1 MPPLKKLSDMLLRFF
16 QVIFAA
22 CLPFL
27 VAAQNS
33 PNILVLIADDWSYP
47 HAGIYGDPV
56 VQTPNFDRLAR
67 EGVVFDHAY
76 CASPSCTPSR
86 AALLTGKYP
95 HELGPG
101 GNLWSLLPDTF
112 PNYVALLEKAG
123 YITGKANK
131 GWGPGNE
138 KAGGYPHNPA
148 GPNYDSFTD
157 FLKLRDPDRPF
168 CFWDGSNDPHRM
180 YEPGSGANQGM
191 DASAIDLPPFFPDL
205 PEVRDDILDYFYE
218 VERFD
223 RRIGTAVRELE
234 KRGLLDNTIIVI
246 TSDNGMPFPRSKANL
261 YDYGTRVPLAIYW
274 KGQLQPARE
283 MENFVNLIDLA
294 PTFLEATGLSVPG
307 EMSGKSLLPLLKGQ
321 SQKHRDQ
328 VFLERERHAYVRPDN
343 QSYPMRA
350 VRTKDYLYI
359 RNLEPERYPT
369 GDPVHIYAVGAYGD
383 CDDSVTKDAILE
395 GQDSTLKQQAF
406 GKRPAEELYVLAED
420 PYQMANQAANP
431 EYSQVKAELHNT
443 LNEWQSA
450 THDPRANDQGTV
462 FEKGPYFGGP
472 TPSKQANRHPRS
484 GPRTDIG
491 HPVPARSTALVDPF
505 LGSING
511 NVLPGASVPFGMVKL
526 SPDIM
531 PPQPTSG
538 YRPGKP
544 IAGFSHTHTSG
555 TGGGGRYGNI
565 LFTPLTQELNLKDYA
580 SLKQVNERA
589 APGYYAVT
597 LARKPGDVE
606 VELTASAKV
615 GYHRYTFFT
624 WDKSP
629 EIEGQVIIDVAHA
642 IGRTGLEDSR
652 CLEAEVEIVGENA
665 IQGWGHFAGGWGG
678 QNPYKVY
685 FFAQFDRP
693 FYAAGVWQDTTLLP
707 GQQNLS
713 IRFPD
718 DQPVKS
724 RRMGAWATF
733 KGPQRQ
739 QVEAKVGLSFKSIKN
754 AKKFLNEEK
763 QTSFD
768 QARAAADQCWDKRL
782 SRIEVEGGLPE
793 HQRMFYSTLRN
804 TFLMPTEV
812 TGATEDWSESQPHY
826 WDHYCIWDVFR
837 TVMPLHTLISPE
849 QQRAIL
855 QSLLAIY
862 EKDGWLPDAWI
873 AGDFGSIQGGTN
885 VDVVFAD
892 AVAKELGG
900 FNMEQAL
907 KALRHHAEHPSDNPK
922 KYGRHLED
930 YLKLGYVTSAS
941 AKGATS
947 RSLEYAYNDY
957 CIAEVA
963 EAAGDTTT
971 AQRYRERSQGIFQ
984 LFNKEAGHFWA
995 KDQAGNWQP
1004 GITTENLRKD
1014 HWNDPYFYEA
1024 TPLAYSSYVPHDM
1037 RGLIQRHG
1045 SPEAYIKYLDRL
1057 LLDPGFDLGN
1067 EPLFLLPYQYIY
1079 AGRPDKTAE
1088 AVQHLMRRKY
1098 AAGYNGLPG
1107 QDDSGAISSW
1117 YVFSSIGFFPVA
1129 GQDVYLI
1136 GSPLF
1141 DRSRIRLEN
1150 GKTFSVVARRRSA
1163 ENIYVQSAKLN
1174 GIPIDRAWFR
1184 HRELMQGGTLE
1195 LIMGSAPSEWG
1206 KVQVPPSLTQPAPY
1220 APEDI
1225 QAICWNMVDYHL
1237 REIYPKLN
1245 YVPVMEGAWTKNA
1258 YWNAATFY
1266 TGLWKLYEKTGHA
1279 PFFKHMADWG
1289 KRERFTPLKYDPDIA
1304 NNHLAA
1310 HTWLEMYQET
1320 GNKAYLEPSLT
1331 ELDRFMRLPYEGRTE
1346 WWWCDALFMAP
1357 PTFAL
1362 ATEITGDP
1370 KYLDFMHEKWVQ
1382 ATKALQDPATG
1393 LFFRDAKYVYAPDKP
1408 ETHGKDGGKVFWSRG
1423 NGWVMGG
1430 IVRVLEH
1437 LPESDPRRSY
1447 YIELLQQM
1455 AASIAPLQGKDGLWR
1470 VSLSDTQNYP
1480 LPETSGTAL
1489 FCYALA
1495 NGIRNGYLDEA
1506 TYRPVMERAWEGLLQ
1521 HIRPDG
1527 SLGSVQRVGHAPEQI
1542 DPDHTEPFGLGAFLL
1557 AAVEVMGML

>member
-1 MPPLKKLSDMLLRFF
+1 MLLRLL
-16 QVIFAA
+16 QIIVAA
-22 CLPFL
+22 CLPLL
-27 VAAQNS
+27 VPAQNT

-123 YITGKANK
+123 YTTGKANK

-157 FLKLRDPDRPF
+157 FLKLVDQDRPF
-168 CFWDGSNDPHRM
+168 CFWDGSYDPHRV

-191 DASAIDLPPFFPDL
+191 DASAVDLPPFFPDL
-205 PEVRDDILDYFYE
+205 PEVREDILDYFYE

-283 MENFVNLIDLA
+283 TENFVNLIDLA
-294 PTFLEATGLSVPG
+294 PTFMEAAGLTVPG
-307 EMSGKSLLPLLKGQ
+307 EMSGKSLFPLLKGQ
-321 SQKHRDQ
+321 SREHRDQ

-359 RNLEPERYPT
+359 RNLEPDRYPA

-395 GQDSTLKQQAF
+395 GQDSILRQLAF

-420 PYQMANQAANP
+420 SYQMANQAANP
-431 EYSQVKAELHNT
+431 EYNPVKAELSNT
-443 LNEWQSA
+443 LNEWQSV
-450 THDPRANDQGTV
+450 THDPRANGQGTV
-462 FEKGPYFGGP
+462 FEKGPYFGGS
-472 TPSKQANRHPRS
+472 TPSHRANRHPRS
-484 GPRTDIG
+484 APRTDIG
-491 HPVPARSTALVDPF
+491 HPVPAKSTALVDPF

-565 LFTPLTQELNLKDYA
+565 LFTPLTQKLNLKDYA

-615 GYHRYTFFT
+615 GYHRYTFYT

-642 IGRTGLEDSR
+642 IGRTGLKDSR
-652 CLEAEVEIVGENA
+652 CLEAEVEIVGENT

-693 FYAAGVWQDTTLLP
+693 FDTAGVWQDTTLLP

-754 AKKFLNEEK
+754 ARKFLNEEK
-763 QTSFD
+763 QITFNQS
-768 QARAAADQCWDKRL
+768 RATADQSWDKRL
-782 SRIEVEGGLPE
+782 SRIAVEGGLPE

-812 TGATEDWSESQPHY
+812 TGATEDWPAGQPHY

-837 TVMPLHTLISPE
+837 TVMPLHTLIAPE

-855 QSLLAIY
+855 KSLLAIY
-862 EKDGWLPDAWI
+862 EKEGWLPDAWV
-873 AGDFGSIQGGTN
+873 AGDYANIQGGTN

-892 AVAKELGG
+892 AVAKKLGG
-900 FNMEQAL
+900 FDLEQAL
-907 KALRHHAEHPSDNPK
+907 EALRHHAERSSDNPK
-922 KYGRHLED
+922 KYGRYLED

-947 RSLEYAYNDY
+947 RSLEYAYNDF
-957 CIAEVA
+957 CIAKVA
-963 EAAGDTTT
+963 EAAGDTAT
-971 AQRYRERSQGIFQ
+971 ARRYRERSQGIFK

-995 KDQAGNWQP
+995 KDRTGNWQP

-1045 SPEAYIKYLDRL
+1045 SREAYIAYLDRL
-1057 LLDPGFDLGN
+1057 LLDPKFDLGN

-1088 AVQHLMRRKY
+1088 AVHRLLRQEY
-1098 AAGYNGLPG
+1098 VAGHNGLPG

-1117 YVFSSIGFFPVA
+1117 YVFSSMGFFPVA
-1129 GQDVYLI
+1129 GQDLYLI

-1141 DRSRIRLEN
+1141 RKSVIHLEN
-1150 GKTFSVVARRRSA
+1150 NATFVVKANNVSH
-1163 ENIYVQSAKLN
+1163 ENIYIKSARLN
-1174 GIPIDRAWFR
+1174 GKKLEQAWFT
-1184 HRELMQGGTLE
+1184 HSEIAKGGELE
-1195 LIMGSAPSEWG
+1195 LEMSDQPTQWASGNP
-1206 KVQVPPSLTQPAPY
+1206 PPSLSQP
-1220 APEDI
+1220 
-1225 QAICWNMVDYHL
+1225 
-1237 REIYPKLN
+1237 
-1245 YVPVMEGAWTKNA
+1245 
-1258 YWNAATFY
+1258 
-1266 TGLWKLYEKTGHA
+1266 
-1279 PFFKHMADWG
+1279 
-1289 KRERFTPLKYDPDIA
+1289 
-1304 NNHLAA
+1304 
-1310 HTWLEMYQET
+1310 
-1320 GNKAYLEPSLT
+1320 
-1331 ELDRFMRLPYEGRTE
+1331 
-1346 WWWCDALFMAP
+1346 
-1357 PTFAL
+1357 
-1362 ATEITGDP
+1362 
-1370 KYLDFMHEKWVQ
+1370 
-1382 ATKALQDPATG
+1382 
-1393 LFFRDAKYVYAPDKP
+1393 
-1408 ETHGKDGGKVFWSRG
+1408 
-1423 NGWVMGG
+1423 
-1430 IVRVLEH
+1430 
-1437 LPESDPRRSY
+1437 
-1447 YIELLQQM
+1447 
-1455 AASIAPLQGKDGLWR
+1455 
-1470 VSLSDTQNYP
+1470 
-1480 LPETSGTAL
+1480 
-1489 FCYALA
+1489 
-1495 NGIRNGYLDEA
+1495 
-1506 TYRPVMERAWEGLLQ
+1506 
-1521 HIRPDG
+1521 
-1527 SLGSVQRVGHAPEQI
+1527 
-1542 DPDHTEPFGLGAFLL
+1542 
-1557 AAVEVMGML
+1557 